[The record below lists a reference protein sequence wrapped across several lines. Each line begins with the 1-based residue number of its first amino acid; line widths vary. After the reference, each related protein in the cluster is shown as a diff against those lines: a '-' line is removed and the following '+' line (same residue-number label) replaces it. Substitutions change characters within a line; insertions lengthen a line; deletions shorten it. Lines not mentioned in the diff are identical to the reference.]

1 MSSLKEKLGEEVA
14 SWVKDGEIIGIGTGS
29 TVVEVVKALGRRISK
44 EKIKV
49 YGVPSSRES
58 AVQCARNGIFVLDI
72 RSVSTLAWGF
82 DGADA
87 VDPKGNCIKGKG
99 AALLEEKILASL
111 QEKFFV
117 LVDETKCV
125 DTLDLI
131 PIPIEVIPS
140 AESFVKKSLE
150 TIGAKSISLR
160 EGSGKF
166 GATITE
172 RGNIILDAAFT
183 GVSAKLEKDITSI
196 VGVVESG
203 LFTSLVSSV
212 VIAGKDGIRKI
223 ERKG

>member
-14 SWVKDGEIIGIGTGS
+14 SWVKDGEQIGIGTGS
-29 TVVEVVKALGRRISK
+29 TVVEVVKALGQRISK

-58 AVQCARNGIFVLDI
+58 AVQCAKNGILVLDI
-72 RSVSTLAWGF
+72 RSVSSLSWGF

-87 VDPKGNCIKGKG
+87 VDPNGNCIKGKG

-111 QEKFFV
+111 QQKFYV
-117 LVDETKCV
+117 LVDDSKCV
-125 DTLDLI
+125 ATLDLL

-140 AESFVKKSLE
+140 AEKTVVRSLE
-150 TIGAKSISLR
+150 KLGAKNITLR
-160 EGSGKF
+160 EGTGKF

-172 RGNIILDAAFT
+172 HGNIILDASFS
-183 GVSAKLEKDITSI
+183 GVNAKLEKEITSI

-203 LFTSLVSSV
+203 LFTNLVHSV
-212 VIAGKDGIRKI
+212 VIAGKDGIKKI
-223 ERKG
+223 ERKA

>member
-14 SWVKDGEIIGIGTGS
+14 SWVKDGELIGIGTGS
-29 TVVEVVKALGRRISK
+29 TVVEVVKALGKRISK

-58 AVQCARNGIFVLDI
+58 AVQCAQNGIYVLDI
-72 RSVSTLAWGF
+72 RSVNSLSWGF

-87 VDPKGNCIKGKG
+87 VDPKCNCIKGKG

-117 LVDETKCV
+117 LIDESKRV
-125 DTLDLI
+125 DTLDMF
-131 PIPIEVIPS
+131 PIPVEVIPS
-140 AESFVKKSLE
+140 AESSVKKSLE
-150 TIGAKSISLR
+150 KLGAKNITLR

-172 RGNIILDAAFT
+172 RGNIILDVSFT
-183 GVSAKLEKDITSI
+183 GVNSQLEKDISSI

-203 LFTSLVSSV
+203 LFTNLVHSV
-212 VIAGKDGIRKI
+212 VIAEKDGIKKI